1 MLHEHPKHESE
12 ATVIENVCRPTTAGR
27 SVRMML
33 FALLVGGTIMLMLSY
48 DPAEAAT
55 TFTVTENGDDADI
68 NLSNS
73 RCDSSTDTGDQCTLR
88 AAIEEAN
95 DTPGADTIVFDIV
108 STASVKTISPLSPLP
123 TISDTVT
130 IDGYTQPG
138 ASPNTLDEGNDAV
151 FKVQLDGPGPGSAF
165 NGLEIEADNCTVKG
179 LVIRD
184 FDDAGVL
191 IAGSGATDN
200 HIEGNFVGT
209 NREGTIARGN
219 PIGLYVA
226 SESNTIGGTEAEERN
241 VISGNTFE
249 GVLISGPDATEN
261 SVKGNYIGTTAD
273 GTAALG
279 NGGIGGVVIQGP
291 ENIVGGRASGAGNVI
306 SGNDR
311 YGVFVSGFSD
321 GDENRIEGN
330 FIGTTASGTGDLG
343 NTEAG
348 VSVENGAELTA
359 VGGTRS
365 GAPNRIAHNGGDGV
379 SVRVDS
385 TVGTNILS
393 NRIFDN
399 GDLGI
404 DLDADGV
411 TANDSG
417 DLDTGPNNLQNFPV
431 ITSARK
437 GLPTPRKT
445 TISGRLNSDP
455 SQIYFVECFLTDGA
469 PASAHGEGSRLL
481 GSAAVFFDSAGV
493 GRFSCV
499 STSPLLGQVPGQTV
513 SATATNVLTG
523 DTSEFSRNRAVV
535 TVP

>member
-1 MLHEHPKHESE
+1 VE
-12 ATVIENVCRPTTAGR
+12 
-27 SVRMML
+27 
-33 FALLVGGTIMLMLSY
+33 
-48 DPAEAAT
+48 
-55 TFTVTENGDDADI
+55 
-68 NLSNS
+68 
-73 RCDSSTDTGDQCTLR
+73 
-88 AAIEEAN
+88 
-95 DTPGADTIVFDIV
+95 
-108 STASVKTISPLSPLP
+108 
-123 TISDTVT
+123 
-130 IDGYTQPG
+130 
-138 ASPNTLDEGNDAV
+138 
-151 FKVQLDGPGPGSAF
+151 
-165 NGLEIEADNCTVKG
+165 
-179 LVIRD
+179 
-184 FDDAGVL
+184 
-191 IAGSGATDN
+191 
-200 HIEGNFVGT
+200 
-209 NREGTIARGN
+209 
-219 PIGLYVA
+219 
-226 SESNTIGGTEAEERN
+226 
-241 VISGNTFE
+241 
-249 GVLISGPDATEN
+249 
-261 SVKGNYIGTTAD
+261 GNYIGTTAD
-273 GTAALG
+273 GTEALDNSG
-279 NGGIGGVVIQGP
+279 FGVAIQGP
-291 ENIVGGRASGAGNVI
+291 ENTIGGRASGAGNVI
-306 SGNDR
+306 SGNDG

-379 SVRVDS
+379 SVRIDS

-399 GDLGI
+399 GGLGI

-437 GLPTPRKT
+437 GFPTPRKT

-455 SQIYFVECFLTDGA
+455 SQIYFVECFLTDGD

-481 GSAAVFFDSAGV
+481 GSASVSFDSAGI

-499 STSPLLGQVPGQTV
+499 STSTLLGQGSGQTV
-513 SATATNVLTG
+513 TATATNVATG
-523 DTSEFSRNRAVV
+523 DTSEFSRNRTIL

>member
-1 MLHEHPKHESE
+1 MTED
-12 ATVIENVCRPTTAGR
+12 AFRPMAARR
-27 SVRMML
+27 SIRGTL
-33 FALLVGGTIMLMLSY
+33 LALLVVGGAIMLMLSY
-48 DPAEAAT
+48 ESARAAT
-55 TFTVTENGDDADI
+55 TFTVTETGDDGDV
-68 NLSNS
+68 NLANA
-73 RCDSSTDTGDQCTLR
+73 RCDASTSTGDQCTLR

-95 DTPGADTIVFDIV
+95 DTAGADTVDFDIGG
-108 STASVKTISPLSPLP
+108 TASVKTISTLTALP
-123 TISDTVT
+123 TITDTVT

-138 ASPNTLDEGNDAV
+138 ASPNTLDQGNDALL
-151 FKVQLDGPGPGSAF
+151 KVQLDGPGPGPGFS
-165 NGLEIEADNCTVKG
+165 GLQIEADNCTIKG
-179 LVIRD
+179 LVIRE

-191 IAGSGATDN
+191 ITGSGATGN
-200 HIEGNFVGT
+200 HIEGNFIGT
-209 NREGTIARGN
+209 NRDGTSSRSN
-219 PIGLYVA
+219 PIGVYVT
-226 SESNTIGGTEAEERN
+226 SESNMIGGTEPDERN
-241 VISGNTFE
+241 LISGNAFE
-249 GVLISGPDATEN
+249 GVLISGPDATDN
-261 SVKGNYIGTTAD
+261 SVEGNYIGTTAD
-273 GTAALG
+273 GAEALG
-279 NGGIGGVVIQGP
+279 NGGLGGVVIQGP
-291 ENIVGGRASGAGNVI
+291 ENTIGGRVSGAGNVI
-306 SGNDR
+306 SGNAG
-311 YGVFVSGFSD
+311 YGVFVSGFSN

-330 FIGTTASGTGDLG
+330 FIGTTASGAGDLG

-379 SVRVDS
+379 SVRVDD
-385 TVGTNILS
+385 TVGTNVLS

-411 TANDSG
+411 TANDAG

-431 ITSARK
+431 ILSARK
-437 GLPTPRKT
+437 GFPTPRKT

-455 SQIYFVECFLTDGA
+455 SQVYFVECFLTDGD

-481 GSAAVFFDSAGV
+481 GLTSVWFDSAGI

-513 SATATNVLTG
+513 TATATNVATG
-523 DTSEFSRNRAVV
+523 DTSEFSRNKAIV